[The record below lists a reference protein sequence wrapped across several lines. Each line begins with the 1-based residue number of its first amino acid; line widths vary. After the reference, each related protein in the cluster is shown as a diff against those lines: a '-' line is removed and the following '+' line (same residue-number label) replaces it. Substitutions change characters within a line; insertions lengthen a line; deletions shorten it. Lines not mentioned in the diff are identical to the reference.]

1 MFATRSSMAAS
12 AKDPYLVDEIAFFQC
27 FNFATF
33 GKYNLSMVQM
43 ILLKYFLLLVAIP
56 VVIDNQC
63 TKKEIGIPS
72 CIQQKIDTIKAQAKW
87 NPPAQVNEYV
97 YKGQHVFLF
106 SSNCCD
112 QFNVVYDGNCNYIG
126 APSGGFTGKG
136 DGKCADFNETA
147 KYIRLVWKD
156 SR

>member
-1 MFATRSSMAAS
+1 MKQCPEIAVPFQYNMAASASITTVRPTKRSKFIAHKMFATRSSMAAS

-72 CIQQKIDTIKAQAKW
+72 CIQQKI
-87 NPPAQVNEYV
+87 
-97 YKGQHVFLF
+97 
-106 SSNCCD
+106 
-112 QFNVVYDGNCNYIG
+112 
-126 APSGGFTGKG
+126 
-136 DGKCADFNETA
+136 
-147 KYIRLVWKD
+147 
-156 SR
+156 